1 MADDNFKELG
11 LMITELKLSTE
22 RMSSRL
28 EQTCD
33 SIERLEESIKKVDAA
48 VSSQERRLIVLEE
61 SIPDNLLADLA
72 LMKDGQA
79 LQKKIMWGVIASIV
93 AMWAKTVFNLM
104 PPR

>member
-1 MADDNFKELG
+1 MADENFKELG
-11 LMITELKLSTE
+11 IMITELKLSTE

-33 SIERLEESIKKVDAA
+33 SIERLEESIKRVDAA

-72 LMKDGQA
+72 LMKDSQET
-79 LQKKIMWGVIASIV
+79 QKKIIWAVIAAIV
-93 AMWAKTVFNLM
+93 VTWARQVLSLL
-104 PPR
+104 P